1 MMARRTSLI
10 VFVLSLAVLFFS
22 AIAYPLL
29 RLVVLLPPLPES
41 TMVVTLTAWVFSLC
55 HAAYSLG
62 WRQALI
68 FFATSAVISWL
79 LEEIGVATGAI
90 YGAYH
95 YTDALGPKLG
105 YVPLLIPIA
114 WFMMI
119 YPSHVIANL
128 IGTGKPVGVGG
139 GVLRIAWLSSLGAMT
154 MTAWDLLIDPG
165 MSRPPEQAFV
175 WEQGGAYFGVPLQN
189 FTGWLL
195 TAFLIYMVYRLIE
208 RKIGVKPMAP
218 EKTPI
223 VALPLVAYSIFLF
236 NGLLPGVTAI
246 EALRIIALF
255 VMGFPLLAA
264 AGRLVLRKKEDG
276 APEKA
281 C

>member
-1 MMARRTSLI
+1 MTMIRRTVLI
-10 VFVLSLAVLFFS
+10 GFVLSLSVLFFY
-22 AIAYPLL
+22 AIAYNVLGYI
-29 RLVVLLPPLPES
+29 VVLPPLPES
-41 TMVVTLTAWVFSLC
+41 TMVVTLMAWVFSLC
-55 HAAYSLG
+55 HAAYTLG
-62 WRQALI
+62 GRRALI
-68 FFATSAVISWL
+68 FFAISAAISWL

-139 GVLRIAWLSSLGAMT
+139 GALRIAWLSALGAMT

-165 MSRPPEQAFV
+165 MSSPPEQAFV
-175 WEQGGAYFGVPLQN
+175 WERGGAYFGVPLQN
-189 FTGWLL
+189 FLGWLL
-195 TAFLIYMVYRLIE
+195 TAFLIYFIYRLVE
-208 RKIGVKPMAP
+208 RKIGIKPMARVP
-218 EKTPI
+218 TSI
-223 VALPLVAYSIFLF
+223 AALPLGAYAIFLI
-236 NGLLPGVTAI
+236 NGLLPGVIAI

-255 VMGFPLLAA
+255 TMGFPLLAA
-264 AGRLVLRKKEDG
+264 AGRLVAYE
-276 APEKA
+276 
-281 C
+281 

>member
-1 MMARRTSLI
+1 MARRTLFGLI
-10 VFVLSLAVLFFS
+10 VLSLSVLFFY

-29 RLVVLLPPLPES
+29 GLLVVLPPLPET

-55 HAAYSLG
+55 HAAYTLG
-62 WRQALI
+62 GRQALI
-68 FFATSAVISWL
+68 FFAIGAAISWL

-105 YVPLLIPIA
+105 YVPLLIPVA

-128 IGTGKPVGVGG
+128 VGTGKPAGVGG
-139 GVLRIAWLSSLGAMT
+139 GAARIAWLSALGAMT

-165 MSRPPEQAFV
+165 MSSPPDQAFV
-175 WEQGGAYFGVPLQN
+175 WERGGPYFGVPLQN
-189 FTGWLL
+189 FIGWLL
-195 TAFLIYMVYRLIE
+195 TAFLIYLVYRMVE
-208 RKIGVKPMAP
+208 RKIGVQPMAA
-218 EKTPI
+218 EKTS
-223 VALPLVAYSIFLF
+223 VAALPLVAY
-236 NGLLPGVTAI
+236 GLIMFSGLIPGVTAI
-246 EALRIIALF
+246 DALRIIALF

-264 AGRLVLRKKEDG
+264 AGRLVMRNNEGG
-276 APEKA
+276 ASA
-281 C
+281 